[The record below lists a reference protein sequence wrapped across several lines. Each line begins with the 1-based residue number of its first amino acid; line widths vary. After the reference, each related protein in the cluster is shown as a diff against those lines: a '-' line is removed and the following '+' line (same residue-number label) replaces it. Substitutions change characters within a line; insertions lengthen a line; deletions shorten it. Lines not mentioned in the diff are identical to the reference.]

1 MQGSR
6 RRIVDVLTLVPPPEG
21 IEGVVVKGWLRSTR
35 TSKQVVFLDLN
46 DGSNL
51 AGLQVVAGEGLPNL
65 DEVARL
71 TTGSAVAV
79 TGTLVP
85 SPAKGQTVE
94 LRATT
99 VEILGKADPDYPLQ
113 KKRHGFEFLRTI
125 AHLRNRTNTYGAVF
139 RVRSVLAHAVH
150 CFFQDRGFVYVH
162 TPIITGSDCEGAGEM
177 FRVSTLDP
185 DKLPRTEQGAIDWGQ
200 DFFGRGTYLTVSG
213 QLNGEAFALGMS
225 DIYTFGPTFRA
236 ENSNTSRHAA
246 EFWMIEP
253 EMAFCD
259 LAGNADLAEAFIKH
273 LVSTVLERCPED
285 MAFFDERIE
294 KGLLERLRH
303 VADASFERM
312 QYGEAVKRL
321 EASGQSFEYPVFF
334 GANLQAEHERWL
346 TETLVGRPVI
356 LTDYPR
362 EIKAFYMRRN
372 DDGRTVAA
380 MDVLVPKVGELI
392 GGSQR
397 EERFDVLEGAI
408 KESGL
413 PLGEYQ
419 WYLDTRRFGT
429 VPHAG
434 FGLGFERM
442 VMYATGMQN
451 IRDVVPFP
459 RTPSNCAF

>member
-1 MQGSR
+1 MQGPR
-6 RRIVDVLTLVPPPEG
+6 RRIVDVLTLVPPPAG
-21 IEGVVVKGWLRSTR
+21 IEGVIVKGWLRSAR
-35 TSKQVVFLDLN
+35 TSKQVVFLDVN

-51 AGLQVVAGEGLPNL
+51 SGLQVVAAEGLPNL

-94 LRATT
+94 LRATA
-99 VEILGKADPDYPLQ
+99 VQVLGKADADYPLQ

-185 DKLPRTEQGAIDWGQ
+185 DKLPRTEQGAIDWAQ
-200 DFFGRGTYLTVSG
+200 DFFGKGTYLTVSG
-213 QLNGEAFALGMS
+213 QLNGESFALGMS

-253 EMAFCD
+253 EMAFHD
-259 LAGNADLAEAFIKH
+259 LEDDANLAEAFIKH
-273 LVSTVLERCPED
+273 LIGTVLERCPED
-285 MAFFDERIE
+285 MAFFDERID
-294 KGLLERLRH
+294 KGLLLRMRH
-303 VADASFERM
+303 VAEASFERM
-312 QYGEAVKRL
+312 SYAEAVRRL
-321 EASGQSFEYPVFF
+321 ESCGQSFEYPVFF
-334 GANLQAEHERWL
+334 GANLQAEHERYL
-346 TETLVGRPVI
+346 TETLIGRPVFV
-356 LTDYPR
+356 TDYPR

-380 MDVLVPKVGELI
+380 MDLLVPKVGELI

-397 EERFDVLEGAI
+397 EERLDVLEQAI
-408 KESGL
+408 AESGL
-413 PLGEYQ
+413 PLHEYQ
-419 WYLDTRRFGT
+419 WYLDTRRYGT
-429 VPHAG
+429 APHAG

-459 RTPSNCAF
+459 RTPGSCVF

>member
-1 MQGSR
+1 MQGPR
-6 RRIVDVLTLVPPPEG
+6 RRIVEVITLVPPPEG
-21 IEGVVVKGWLRSTR
+21 IEGVIVKGWLRSAR

-51 AGLQVVAGEGLPNL
+51 SGLQVVAAEGLPNL
-65 DEVARL
+65 EEVARL

-94 LRATT
+94 LRATR
-99 VEILGKADPDYPLQ
+99 VDVLGKADADYPLQ

-162 TPIITGSDCEGAGEM
+162 TPIITGADAEGAGEM

-185 DKLPRTEQGAIDWGQ
+185 DKLPRTEQGAIDWAQ
-200 DFFGRGTYLTVSG
+200 DFFGKGTYLTVSG
-213 QLNGEAFALGMS
+213 QLNGESFALGMS

-253 EMAFCD
+253 EMAFYD
-259 LAGNADLAEAFIKH
+259 LEDDANLAEAFIKH
-273 LVSTVLERCPED
+273 LIGTVLERCPED

-294 KGLLERLRH
+294 KGLVERLRH
-303 VADASFERM
+303 VAEASFERM
-312 QYGEAVKRL
+312 PYAEAVQRL
-321 EASGQSFEYPVFF
+321 EKCGQSFEYPVFF
-334 GANLQAEHERWL
+334 GANLQAEHERYL
-346 TETLVGRPVI
+346 TETLIGRPVFV
-356 LTDYPR
+356 TDYPR

-380 MDVLVPKVGELI
+380 MDLLVPKVGELI

-397 EERFDVLEGAI
+397 EERLDVLEQAI
-408 KESGL
+408 REGGL
-413 PLGEYQ
+413 PLHEYE
-419 WYLDTRRFGT
+419 WYLDTRRYGT
-429 VPHAG
+429 APHAG

-459 RTPSNCAF
+459 RTPGTCAF